1 MTRRMTL
8 VLIALLVSGCVGIVQ
23 AQQLPPGDLPDPVL
37 RRTPGP
43 TATPTST
50 PTSTITPPVSWYMT
64 PTAVVGAGNK
74 SFGWQG
80 QIGCYDCTPFNQR
93 IKLTHYNPQKGDIN
107 CWKWDEEFQ
116 WCMSE
121 TFSGIPW
128 ESVWGFGAACPP
140 EWPIGTWVE
149 IPTVGSFVCFDRGD
163 MVLCDFEKGL
173 CQVDLLGPGG
183 AEWDGKEFDAVL
195 WVPLKP
201 RK

>member
-1 MTRRMTL
+1 MRIIITISL
-8 VLIALLVSGCVGIVQ
+8 LISILLTGCATSVYAYQ
-23 AQQLPPGDLPDPVL
+23 ADLP
-37 RRTPGP
+37 TPRVRQLATPTLEAAPAP
-43 TATPTST
+43 TATQT
-50 PTSTITPPVSWYMT
+50 PSDRWYTM
-64 PTAVVGAGNK
+64 PTAVVGAGGK

-93 IKLTHYNPQKGDIN
+93 IKVTHYNPQRGDIN
-107 CWKWDEEFQ
+107 CWLWSDEFN

-121 TFSGIPW
+121 TFSGVPW

-149 IPTVGSFVCFDRGD
+149 IPSIGSFVCFDRGD
-163 MVLCDFEKGL
+163 MVLCDFEKGI

-201 RK
+201 RR